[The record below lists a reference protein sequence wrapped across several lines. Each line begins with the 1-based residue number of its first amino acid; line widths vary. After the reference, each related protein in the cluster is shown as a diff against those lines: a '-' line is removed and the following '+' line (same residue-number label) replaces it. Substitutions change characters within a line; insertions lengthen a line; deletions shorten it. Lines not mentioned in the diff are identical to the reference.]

1 MQTVREIVSTV
12 GVVMERHG
20 ILIKDLP
27 EKLNFYLNPEDQIT
41 SNERSATV
49 QISRWLNHEVEPKA
63 HIVLAMKEFLKHY
76 R

>member
-1 MQTVREIVSTV
+1 MQNVHEIVATV
-12 GVVMERHG
+12 GVTMERHR

-27 EKLNFYLNPEDQIT
+27 SKLNKYLEEKDQIT

-63 HIVLAMKEFLKHY
+63 HIILAMQQFLKDY